1 MSGRGEVG
9 TAWSGRAWRAW
20 RAASLGVALA
30 LGAPV
35 SGQITAP
42 PASPLDLEPG
52 SELTVYLMTMGEG
65 DLVWER
71 FGHNALWIHD
81 PVTGT
86 DHAYNW
92 GLFDFDEPGFLRR
105 FIQGRMWYWMDAF
118 DAHLT
123 AQAYTRANR
132 SVWIQELN
140 LTPRQRHDL
149 AEFLAWH
156 RRPENRFYRYDYYY
170 DNCSTRVRDAI
181 DRALGGQIRDQTVD
195 APSGE
200 TFRSHTR
207 RASANDVLTYTGLA
221 AGLGPD
227 VDREISIWEE
237 MFLPLAMRER
247 VRALTVVGADGREA
261 PLVLSEGTMFVA
273 DRPPMLETP
282 PRWWPWYLAVGLLLA
297 ALVLGLGHVAAGG
310 PSAPEGGAG
319 RAARATGST
328 GAARAA
334 RATLAGVGVAWALVA
349 GLLGVVLA
357 GLWAFTDHS
366 AAYHNEN
373 LFLFNPLALGLVVLV
388 PMLLY
393 RPGRADRWA
402 VGVAAL
408 VAGLALLGVLLKPL
422 PWLGQVNG
430 ELIALALP
438 VHLAVAVVAFL
449 LATRTNRAPGGG

>member
-1 MSGRGEVG
+1 VAPSRRGKAGAGPHRVVG
-9 TAWSGRAWRAW
+9 LACLG
-20 RAASLGVALA
+20 AALW

-35 SGQITAP
+35 SAQITAP
-42 PASPLDLEPG
+42 PAPPLELEPG

-86 DHAYNW
+86 DHTYNW
-92 GLFDFDEPGFLRR
+92 GLFDFDEPGFLWR

-123 AQAYTRANR
+123 ARAYMGSNR
-132 SVWIQELN
+132 SVWVQELN

-149 AEFLAWH
+149 AEFLVWH
-156 RRPENRFYRYDYYY
+156 RQPENRFYRYDYYY

-181 DRALGGQIRDQTVD
+181 DRVLGGQILRQTAD

-247 VRALTVVGADGREA
+247 VRALTVVGEDGLAA
-261 PLVLSEGTMFVA
+261 PLVLSEGTLFVA
-273 DRPPMLETP
+273 DRPPFPEAP
-282 PRWWPWYLAVGLLLA
+282 PRWWPGYLAAGLLLGA
-297 ALVLGLGHVAAGG
+297 AFLGLGHVA
-310 PSAPEGGAG
+310 G
-319 RAARATGST
+319 RS

-334 RATLAGVGVAWALVA
+334 LAGLGAGWALVA
-349 GLLGVVLA
+349 GLLGIVLA
-357 GLWAFTDHS
+357 GLWAFTDHT
-366 AAYHNEN
+366 AAHRNEN
-373 LFLFNPLALGLVVLV
+373 LFLFNPVVLGLVVLV
-388 PMLLY
+388 PLLLF
-393 RPGRADRWA
+393 RPGRYDRWA
-402 VGVAAL
+402 VGLAGAMAA
-408 VAGLALLGVLLKPL
+408 LALLGLLLKPL
-422 PWLGQVNG
+422 PWLQQVNG
-430 ELIALALP
+430 ELLALALP
-438 VHLAVAVVAFL
+438 AHLSLALVAYL
-449 LATRTNRAPGGG
+449 LATRTNRSPDGG